1 MNFSTDGAK
10 RQRLLSSDSVTGID
24 RNSAMHR
31 QIQERVGLNP
41 AISAADTTTPVGL
54 PPIYG
59 GARSHSIP
67 GITMNYRVPDPAGH
81 PGPIYRPDP
90 RPVKCDPSSSTGPG
104 VSTVISTVSPQPPQ
118 SSVSVSSSS
127 GVPAQDRKKQT
138 QACGAQIH
146 SLSVSAAQK
155 KSKKRGPKRG
165 YKEELMERMAN
176 IEALVRT
183 GGDLAGNSP
192 PPVAASQQQGFDTPH
207 LHPGPNQNSNSAMD
221 RMDVL
226 VKEVSNRVAGGLNS
240 TLVDPSAA
248 MSSAF
253 FGGPL
258 PLSMNQSKSNPV
270 QMNKANLLGGPDFD
284 FDFGESLYSF
294 QSIIGQSFLP
304 SVNWDSSDSLS
315 NFLDELTTPSLP
327 SAIARPSPSGS
338 DPVHS
343 LLTSPKVNPNSMTV
357 TGGSGLGVSTGVNS
371 SSSSS
376 SGGTPK
382 SNTPSLSCA
391 YVLTELDEHLVML
404 YFAFLSTKIFMF
416 HEPAFFANLYPQNK
430 HPSFLIYSICAM
442 ACLFSDHKGI
452 AEFGTTRNCCADY
465 ASRAVKEM
473 NHDVISDI
481 DNDSIEA
488 VQSLLL
494 LAVIEYSFN
503 QPVKAYRKMVTA
515 IQMSIRLKLDQED
528 PNVAMNPLSIWPE
541 KTQFY
546 SPEKLMVR
554 RKVWEFC
561 MYFDTCIGLAGGLPL
576 VIYEAA
582 YMYLLSPPKCQ
593 EVEARL
599 EAMDQSKLD
608 AGEKAKLKKVKDL
621 LAREKAKTDE
631 GLRHFKHCLAN
642 PPTETVFEALNM
654 HVKVRPQEIY
664 DKYHLVMNQLSFI
677 LHRVIRLNYTV
688 RTAGKPPSNA
698 FFPGQSIHSNPG
710 LSIVQSII
718 PPPQDAISIH
728 DALIDFY
735 SVLPPEYKPFLSLA
749 QFYPI
754 HPSNDHEDDHPVFA
768 PEYDPTPIHT
778 ISIVTNFLSALVTL
792 HLPRTDDTRPAF
804 KIDSGLDG
812 YKKVTSAQVVFLAR
826 KGMVFLVRGLL
837 PRMTQGMVTF
847 EQQQPPNP
855 VNHDEVG
862 RAGVSRSSEIPNNND
877 DEVRNASVSVH
888 SLTEN
893 EDVEPTF
900 ATKVDQAVHSI
911 NVNGPEASV
920 DELARRSRMPLAS
933 LVLEEPM
940 GTTSQLKHDAEPL
953 GVNISALCDPIVG
966 FHLFTIAVSAIAV
979 TLSGSQTGD
988 ISGVNREILTNLE
1001 KSIESVD
1008 FPVIDCITYIFPVC
1022 ASFSE
1027 RLKRILQV
1035 VKKRL
1040 RK

>member
-1 MNFSTDGAK
+1 MNFSTDGTK

-24 RNSAMHR
+24 RNSSMHR
-31 QIQERVGLNP
+31 QIQERVVHNP
-41 AISAADTTTPVGL
+41 AISAADTTTSVGL

-67 GITMNYRVPDPAGH
+67 GITMNYRVPDLPGH
-81 PGPIYRPDP
+81 PAPIYRPDP
-90 RPVKCDPSSSTGPG
+90 LFVKCDPTSTGPG
-104 VSTVISTVSPQPPQ
+104 VSTAASTAPQPLPQ

-146 SLSVSAAQK
+146 SSLSPAKK

-165 YKEELMERMAN
+165 YKEELMERMAT

-192 PPVAASQQQGFDTPH
+192 PPVAANQQPGFETAH
-207 LHPGPNQNSNSAMD
+207 LHPGPNQHAGSAMD

-226 VKEVSNRVAGGLNS
+226 VKEVSNRVAGGLDS
-240 TLVDPSAA
+240 TLVDPSAS
-248 MSSAF
+248 MSGAF
-253 FGGPL
+253 FGGHL
-258 PLSMNQSKSNPV
+258 PLSMTESKSNPV
-270 QMNKANLLGGPDFD
+270 HMNKANLLGGSDFE

-315 NFLDELTTPSLP
+315 NFLDELTTPSIP

-343 LLTSPKVNPNSMTV
+343 LLTSPKVNPSSMTSS
-357 TGGSGLGVSTGVNS
+357 GGSGLGVSNGVNS
-371 SSSSS
+371 SSSSN
-376 SGGTPK
+376 SGGTPQ
-382 SNTPSLSCA
+382 SNTPSLSCG

-473 NHDVISDI
+473 NHDVISAI

-546 SPEKLMVR
+546 SSEKLMVR

-582 YMYLLSPPKCQ
+582 YMYLLSPPKCP

-608 AGEKAKLKKVKDL
+608 LGEKAKLKKIKDL

-631 GLRHFKHCLAN
+631 GLKHFKHCLAN
-642 PPTETVFEALNM
+642 PPTETVFDSLNM

-664 DKYHLVMNQLSFI
+664 DKYHLIMNQLSFI

-688 RTAGKPPSNA
+688 RTAGKPLSNA

-718 PPPQDAISIH
+718 PPPQDAVSIH

-754 HPSNDHEDDHPVFA
+754 HPSNDQENAHPVFA

-847 EQQQPPNP
+847 EQPPNP
-855 VNHDEVG
+855 GNHDEVG
-862 RAGVSRSSEIPNNND
+862 TGGVSRSSEIPIND
-877 DEVRNASVSVH
+877 DEMRNASASIH

-940 GTTSQLKHDAEPL
+940 GTTSQLKHDTEPL

-988 ISGVNREILTNLE
+988 ISGVNREILANLE

-1040 RK
+1040 GK